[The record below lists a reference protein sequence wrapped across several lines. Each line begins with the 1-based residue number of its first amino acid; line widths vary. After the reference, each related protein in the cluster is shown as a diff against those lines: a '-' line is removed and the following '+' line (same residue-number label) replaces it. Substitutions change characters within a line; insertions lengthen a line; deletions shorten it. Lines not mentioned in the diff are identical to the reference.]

1 MARLGGRNA
10 TLHLASRLFGIDLT
24 DETAAVV
31 DRDAAREVPMD
42 DARGVSAVASE
53 ESEGT

>member
-1 MARLGGRNA
+1 MARLGGRDT

-24 DETAAVV
+24 DGTAAVV
-31 DRDAAREVPMD
+31 DRDAAREVLMD
-42 DARGVSAVASE
+42 DTRGVSAVASE